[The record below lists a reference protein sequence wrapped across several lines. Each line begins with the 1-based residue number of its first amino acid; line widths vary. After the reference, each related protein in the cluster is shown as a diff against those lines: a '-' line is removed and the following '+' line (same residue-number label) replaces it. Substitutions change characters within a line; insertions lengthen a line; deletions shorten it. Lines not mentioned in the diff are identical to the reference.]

1 MGRRQP
7 TKDPGNPAW
16 GISGLLFGL
25 IAPKQHTKGVGN
37 SEREVDADRG
47 GPGLLSNP
55 GTSDGANRKNCQSQS
70 PGNRLGSLVLRAL
83 RGLEE
88 SYR

>member
-16 GISGLLFGL
+16 GMSGALFGL
-25 IAPKQHTKGVGN
+25 IAPKQHTKGAGN
-37 SEREVDADRG
+37 PEREVDADRG

-55 GTSDGANRKNCQSQS
+55 GTSD
-70 PGNRLGSLVLRAL
+70 RATARTVSHRVRETDWDL
-83 RGLEE
+83 WF
-88 SYR
+88 